1 MKSKEIGKALVL
13 GGVSAIPFAGG
24 IISNLIEV
32 YMPESLRNR
41 REVIVD
47 NLEKTIA
54 ILEEKTRID
63 WEVEFKKD
71 ETQSTFL
78 KYIKLA
84 EQEHEKEKIQYF
96 QNVFL
101 NSIIIPIDYDRK
113 CVFLNLTSELTSR
126 HIKILK
132 IMNDPPEHLR
142 TKGITLS
149 LTMGGL
155 EHMLERSIEDYTKEK
170 EFYKNIYEDLQN
182 RHLLAKGGFGV
193 TMSLN
198 GILASRTTDFGSQY
212 LKYLGNPQNI

>member
-1 MKSKEIGKALVL
+1 MKNKEIGKALVL

-41 REVIVD
+41 REIIVD
-47 NLEKTIA
+47 NLEQTIA
-54 ILEEKTRID
+54 NLEKKTNID
-63 WEVEFKKD
+63 WDTEFKKD

-96 QNVFL
+96 QNIFL
-101 NSIIIPIDYDRK
+101 NSIIVPIEYDRK
-113 CVFLNLTSELTSR
+113 CIFLNLTSDLTSR
-126 HIKILK
+126 HIRILK
-132 IMNDPPEHLR
+132 IMNDPSEHLR
-142 TKGITLS
+142 SKGISLS

-155 EHMLERSIEDYTKEK
+155 EHMLERSVEDYAQEK

-182 RHLLAKGGFGV
+182 RHLLTKGGFGV
-193 TMSLN
+193 TMSLE
-198 GILASRTTDFGSQY
+198 GILASRTTGYGRQY
-212 LKYLGNPQNI
+212 LKYMETPQSI